1 MKPSTIRKTA
11 AAFALA
17 ASVTI
22 LTGCIS
28 VERQAAPSTS
38 TTVTR
43 STTVSP
49 STTVERTTTTY

>member
-1 MKPSTIRKTA
+1 MKLSTIRKTA
-11 AAFALA
+11 LAFVLA
-17 ASVTI
+17 VSATI

-28 VERQAAPSTS
+28 VERQSTPSTS

-43 STTVSP
+43 SSTVTP